1 MADQQA
7 GTVSIKAMPDTK
19 GFRRSLKAAL
29 EKIERGLEVTVE
41 MAVELEQ
48 SSMSKVRAQLKELG
62 ESVKAEV
69 SVVLDDSSMRRAQEQ
84 VRRLGEDTRAT
95 VRVDAEG
102 VAETRREIDRLTAQ
116 VSDNVAEMRVNADTA
131 AAREAIER
139 VSRQIADAR
148 PEMAVDLDTT
158 EAAAR
163 AARLTR
169 ERVMHI
175 DADVSDAM
183 GAVKTM
189 VNDLSQQVVDV
200 QVAADT
206 KQAQTQART
215 LITDLKGK
223 EVELQ
228 LRLDTN
234 GRARD
239 QFGRFVHDVNQADIE
254 ASLALATGEA
264 RAMLEEFRATA
275 AADDVNVDVDANIAA
290 AMAELVAL
298 TRDRTVKIHAELSAS
313 SLGAITGQLAA
324 LSGVRVLSDFSSSI
338 SNTVKNL
345 DRAIPHLATTITM
358 LGALGNVAGST
369 AGLLL
374 GVAANLGQ
382 IVGVLAV
389 APALAMGFGTGLGV
403 LIAALLDTGDVLG
416 DLGPQFTAL
425 QDSIS
430 NAFWAR
436 AEAGARAMV
445 DAFMP
450 LANHWLPRM
459 AEELAVIPQAFG
471 QIMQSELGQGALTKI
486 FAYATGSVEDFAYG
500 IYQAF
505 AGFLRLAD
513 AGAKYLPQMAKWF
526 GEIGNKF
533 NAWANDFT
541 ASGRFDEWVTRAWDN
556 LQALGSVLG
565 STIGILGAFASAAEA
580 AGSPGLQGLADG
592 LNVVED
598 ALKGPVWQG
607 ALTEIFEGWNDGIA
621 NMLPGLGSLAD
632 GFIALAPTIGEISRL
647 AGEAASAVLGGL
659 GAIAENP
666 RFQSGLVDLFV
677 GVRNGLQSVADVAP
691 EIAEKLG
698 RVMTVAGQMA
708 DTFGEVLET
717 GIREFGPVLNDIL
730 DAATVLVPVLG
741 GMLIGAL
748 EALGPIIRPI
758 VEAIADWAKENPELA
773 STLVAV
779 AAGVGLAAVAAAKL
793 FSALSPLVG
802 MARAVGGAL
811 GKIKMPKFLA
821 GGGGGL
827 GGLGKLFGRLASG
840 ASRLAGPLGIV
851 IGLLTAMWTNSEDLR
866 GSVADLVES
875 FLGFAKALGGAVM
888 NAVRGVGDALEN
900 LGLMDALK
908 GAFDFLGDGAGILGD
923 LAGVLIEWIADS
935 FKVLT
940 AFIEGDSEGV
950 KTALNEMFSDAVE
963 GLRGVLVD
971 GFTWLWDLVKMTI
984 GTKLQEIGLVLFT
997 WAQGLVE
1004 PIITGLMSIYT
1015 SVTGFFTN
1023 LGTLF
1028 TTGLMLVKLVW
1039 DLFWTGLVTTVT
1051 EWWVTITTALST
1063 VWTAIQTAFTLG
1075 VTLVKLIWD
1084 TFWNGL
1090 ILTVTTVWA
1099 AIVAFLTTIWTQIQA
1114 VFMMGVTLVQT
1125 IWTTFWT
1132 GLQLTVSTVW
1142 AAIVAFLTTA
1152 WVQIQAVFLMGITL
1166 VQTIWTTMWTTLQ
1179 TIVTT
1184 VWTTITAAVQTG
1196 ISLVQSVISAGVAL
1210 ISSLWSVA
1218 WATITTAAST
1228 AWATIQSVVSGAVSG
1243 LVSVLSGAAST
1254 MLSLMSSAWSGIQ
1267 SAASAAWSGIQS
1279 LISSAISTVVSVLS
1293 SAAANMTSLMSS
1305 AWATIQS
1312 AASSAWS
1319 TIQSVVTTAMAGLVS
1334 AIVSGAASALSAF
1347 QNLATNALSALRTMV
1362 TNAASIGR
1370 DVVAGIISGV
1380 QGAAGGL
1387 FSTLRD
1393 LASSALDAAKGALGI
1408 KSPSRA
1414 FRDQVGKWIPAG
1426 VATGIES
1433 AAHLAVKAAKR
1444 MADNAVKAS
1453 VPTKKA
1459 MTAAGKSVSGIW
1471 KEFVYSPSTTVAQG
1485 KSDWASKVMP
1495 KMAAAMKGQWGRI
1508 GRTSGAEL
1516 ARGLQGSVK
1525 QVAATAQKMRQAITK
1540 QLQMNRPKNAK
1551 GMAPVGTYYKKHYQ
1565 KQVDS
1570 ATSALKRLA
1579 AQEAAL
1585 KKKLA
1590 GLGSNAGKGMANG
1603 LREQITA
1610 VQAQAKRLSA
1620 TLVATVR
1627 TQLGIHS
1634 PSRVMA
1640 ELGRHTGEGFR
1651 IGVGDEAAA
1660 VQSALASMV
1669 APPSPVVP
1677 QAQAGVADGE
1687 GGAST
1692 ESMMLEFL
1700 ARIAD
1705 ATEAGKTLDEHQLIR
1720 GLQSAKRSMRM
1731 TQPI

>member
-1 MADQQA
+1 M
-7 GTVSIKAMPDTK
+7 
-19 GFRRSLKAAL
+19 
-29 EKIERGLEVTVE
+29 
-41 MAVELEQ
+41 
-48 SSMSKVRAQLKELG
+48 
-62 ESVKAEV
+62 
-69 SVVLDDSSMRRAQEQ
+69 
-84 VRRLGEDTRAT
+84 
-95 VRVDAEG
+95 
-102 VAETRREIDRLTAQ
+102 
-116 VSDNVAEMRVNADTA
+116 
-131 AAREAIER
+131 
-139 VSRQIADAR
+139 
-148 PEMAVDLDTT
+148 
-158 EAAAR
+158 
-163 AARLTR
+163 
-169 ERVMHI
+169 
-175 DADVSDAM
+175 
-183 GAVKTM
+183 
-189 VNDLSQQVVDV
+189 
-200 QVAADT
+200 
-206 KQAQTQART
+206 
-215 LITDLKGK
+215 
-223 EVELQ
+223 
-228 LRLDTN
+228 
-234 GRARD
+234 
-239 QFGRFVHDVNQADIE
+239 
-254 ASLALATGEA
+254 
-264 RAMLEEFRATA
+264 
-275 AADDVNVDVDANIAA
+275 
-290 AMAELVAL
+290 
-298 TRDRTVKIHAELSAS
+298 
-313 SLGAITGQLAA
+313 
-324 LSGVRVLSDFSSSI
+324 
-338 SNTVKNL
+338 
-345 DRAIPHLATTITM
+345 
-358 LGALGNVAGST
+358 
-369 AGLLL
+369 
-374 GVAANLGQ
+374 
-382 IVGVLAV
+382 
-389 APALAMGFGTGLGV
+389 
-403 LIAALLDTGDVLG
+403 
-416 DLGPQFTAL
+416 
-425 QDSIS
+425 
-430 NAFWAR
+430 
-436 AEAGARAMV
+436 
-445 DAFMP
+445 
-450 LANHWLPRM
+450 
-459 AEELAVIPQAFG
+459 
-471 QIMQSELGQGALTKI
+471 
-486 FAYATGSVEDFAYG
+486 
-500 IYQAF
+500 
-505 AGFLRLAD
+505 
-513 AGAKYLPQMAKWF
+513 
-526 GEIGNKF
+526 
-533 NAWANDFT
+533 
-541 ASGRFDEWVTRAWDN
+541 
-556 LQALGSVLG
+556 
-565 STIGILGAFASAAEA
+565 
-580 AGSPGLQGLADG
+580 
-592 LNVVED
+592 
-598 ALKGPVWQG
+598 
-607 ALTEIFEGWNDGIA
+607 
-621 NMLPGLGSLAD
+621 
-632 GFIALAPTIGEISRL
+632 
-647 AGEAASAVLGGL
+647 
-659 GAIAENP
+659 
-666 RFQSGLVDLFV
+666 
-677 GVRNGLQSVADVAP
+677 AP

-730 DAATVLVPVLG
+730 DAAKVLVPVLG
-741 GMLIGAL
+741 DMLIGAL
-748 EALGPIIRPI
+748 EKLGPIIRPI

-773 STLVAV
+773 ASLVAV
-779 AAGVGLAAVAAAKL
+779 ATGIGLAAVAASKL
-793 FSALSPLVG
+793 IGFLSPLVG
-802 MARAVGGAL
+802 VVRAVGDAL

-821 GGGGGL
+821 GAGGGGGL
-827 GGLGKLFGRLASG
+827 GGLGKVFGRLASG
-840 ASRLAGPLGIV
+840 ASKLAGPLGLV
-851 IGLLTAMWTNSEDLR
+851 IGLLTSMWTNSEDLR
-866 GSVADLVES
+866 ASVSDLVDS
-875 FLGFAKALGGAVM
+875 FLGFAEALGGAVM

-923 LAGVLIEWIADS
+923 LAGVLIEWVADA

-940 AFIEGDSEGV
+940 EFIQGDSAGV
-950 KTALNEMFSDAVE
+950 QAALNEMFSDAIE

-971 GFTWLWDLVKMTI
+971 GFTWLWDLVKMTML
-984 GTKLQEIGLVLFT
+984 TKLQEIGLGLFT

-1004 PIITGLMSIYT
+1004 PVIAGLMSIYT
-1015 SVTGFFTN
+1015 SVTGFFAN

-1099 AIVAFLTTIWTQIQA
+1099 SIVAFLTTVWAQIQA
-1114 VFMMGVTLVQT
+1114 TFMAGVALVKLV
-1125 IWTTFWT
+1125 WDTFWNGLILT
-1132 GLQLTVSTVW
+1132 VTTVWAGIVAFLMTVWVQIQTVFTVGVALVKLIWDTFWMGLQLTVSTVW
-1142 AAIVAFLTTA
+1142 AGIVAFLTAA

-1184 VWTTITAAVQTG
+1184 VWATITAAVQTG

-1210 ISSLWSVA
+1210 ISSLWSA
-1218 WATITTAAST
+1218 GWAAITTAAST

-1279 LISSAISTVVSVLS
+1279 LISSAISAVVSVLS

-1312 AASSAWS
+1312 AAASAWS
-1319 TIQSVVTTAMAGLVS
+1319 AIQSVVTTAMAGLVS

-1362 TNAASIGR
+1362 TNAASIGS

-1387 FSTLRD
+1387 YSSLRD
-1393 LASSALDAAKGALGI
+1393 LASNALSAAKGALGI
-1408 KSPSRA
+1408 KSPSRV

-1426 VATGIES
+1426 MAKGIES

-1444 MADNAVKAS
+1444 MADKAVKAS

-1471 KEFVYSPSTTVAQG
+1471 HEFVYSPSTTVAQG
-1485 KSDWASKVMP
+1485 KSDWVKSVMP

-1540 QLQMNRPKNAK
+1540 QLQMNRPANAK
-1551 GMAPVGTYYKKHYQ
+1551 GMAPVGTYYQTHYQ

-1651 IGVGDEAAA
+1651 VGVGDEAAA

-1677 QAQAGVADGE
+1677 QVQANVVAGDGAAVGTGMTRE
-1687 GGAST
+1687 ELLAALSGLRVLLDGREIT
-1692 ESMMLEFL
+1692 TGIRES
-1700 ARIAD
+1700 
-1705 ATEAGKTLDEHQLIR
+1705 
-1720 GLQSAKRSMRM
+1720 KRRSRD
-1731 TQPI
+1731 TAPL

>member
-19 GFRRSLKAAL
+19 GFRRQLKAAL

-95 VRVDAEG
+95 VRVEAEG
-102 VAETRREIDRLTAQ
+102 VAEARQQIDRLAGQ
-116 VSDNVAEMRVNADTA
+116 VSNRVADMRVNLDTA
-131 AAREAIER
+131 AARAAVER
-139 VSRQIADAR
+139 VSRQIAAAR
-148 PEMAVDLDTT
+148 PEMVVDLDTT

-169 ERVMHI
+169 ERVMSI
-175 DADVSDAM
+175 DADVADAVR
-183 GAVKTM
+183 AVEAM
-189 VNDLSQQVVDV
+189 ISEFESQGIDVDV
-200 QVAADT
+200 TAATAD
-206 KQAQTQART
+206 ARNA
-215 LITDLKGK
+215 LEALRAEVEANAIDLK
-223 EVELQ
+223 VEA
-228 LRLDTN
+228 N
-234 GRARD
+234 
-239 QFGRFVHDVNQADIE
+239 
-254 ASLALATGEA
+254 
-264 RAMLEEFRATA
+264 TA
-275 AADDVNVDVDANIAA
+275 AAMI
-290 AMAELVAL
+290 ELMAL
-298 TRDRTVKIHAELSAS
+298 TRDRTVQIHAELSAS

-338 SNTVKNL
+338 TETVTNL
-345 DRAIPHLATTITM
+345 DRAIPRLATMTT
-358 LGALGNVAGST
+358 LLVSLGNVAGST

-374 GVAANLGQ
+374 GVGANLGQ

-389 APALAMGFGTGLGV
+389 APALVMGLGTGFGV
-403 LIAALLDTGDVLG
+403 LAAALVDTGDVLG
-416 DLGPQFTAL
+416 DLAPQFTAL

-430 NAFWAR
+430 GAFWER
-436 AEAGARAMV
+436 GEAGARAMV

-450 LANHWLPRM
+450 LANKWLPRI
-459 AEELAVIPQAFG
+459 AEELGGLPEALGAVMSSPV
-471 QIMQSELGQGALTKI
+471 GQGALEAVFENTAAAI
-486 FAYATGSVEDFAYG
+486 EPLNFAIGQFA
-500 IYQAF
+500 
-505 AGFLRLAD
+505 AGFLRLGQ
-513 AGAKYLPQMAKWF
+513 AGAKYLPQIANWF
-526 GEIGNKF
+526 ADMGQQF
-533 NAWANDFT
+533 DAWADKFT
-541 ASGRFDEWVTRAWDN
+541 SSGAFDEWVTRAWDN
-556 LQALGSVLG
+556 LQALGSVLS

-607 ALTEIFEGWNDGIA
+607 ALTEIFEGWNDGMA
-621 NMLPGLGSLAD
+621 NMLPGLGALAD

-647 AGEAASAVLGGL
+647 AGEAASAVFDGL

-741 GMLIGAL
+741 GMLIDAL

-758 VEAIADWAKENPELA
+758 VEAMADWAKENPELA
-773 STLVAV
+773 STLIAV
-779 AAGVGLAAVAAAKL
+779 ATGIGLAGVAAMKL
-793 FSALSPLVG
+793 IGFLTPLVRI
-802 MARAVGGAL
+802 ARTVGDAL
-811 GKIKMPKFLA
+811 GKIKMPKFLKGA

-840 ASRLAGPLGIV
+840 ASRLAGPLGVV

-866 GSVADLVES
+866 ASVSDLVTS
-875 FLGFAKALGGAVM
+875 FLDFAGALGGAVM

-984 GTKLQEIGLVLFT
+984 MTKLQEIGLGLFT

-1051 EWWVTITTALST
+1051 EWWVTITTALAT

-1075 VTLVKLIWD
+1075 VTLVKTIWD

-1090 ILTVTTVWA
+1090 ILTVTTVWT

-1152 WVQIQAVFLMGITL
+1152 WATIQAVFIAGITL

-1184 VWTTITAAVQTG
+1184 VWATITAAVQTG

-1210 ISSLWSVA
+1210 ISSLWSAA
-1218 WATITTAAST
+1218 WAAVSSAASA
-1228 AWATIQSVVSGAVSG
+1228 AWSTIVSVVSGAVSG

-1254 MLSLMSSAWSGIQ
+1254 MLSLMSSAWNGIR

-1312 AASSAWS
+1312 AAASAWS
-1319 TIQSVVTTAMAGLVS
+1319 AIQSVVTTAMAGLVS

-1426 VATGIES
+1426 VAKGIDG
-1433 AAHLAVKAAKR
+1433 AASEAARAAKS
-1444 MADNAVKAS
+1444 MA
-1453 VPTKKA
+1453 
-1459 MTAAGKSVSGIW
+1459 
-1471 KEFVYSPSTTVAQG
+1471 ESTV
-1485 KSDWASKVMP
+1485 D
-1495 KMAAAMKGQWGRI
+1495 AAAQSL
-1508 GRTSGAEL
+1508 SGM
-1516 ARGLQGSVK
+1516 RSVADDMGK
-1525 QVAATAQKMRQAITK
+1525 AW
-1540 QLQMNRPKNAK
+1540 
-1551 GMAPVGTYYKKHYQ
+1551 
-1565 KQVDS
+1565 S
-1570 ATSALKRLA
+1570 
-1579 AQEAAL
+1579 
-1585 KKKLA
+1585 A
-1590 GLGSNAGKGMANG
+1590 GLNAPATMLDNMAKT
-1603 LREQITA
+1603 R
-1610 VQAQAKRLSA
+1610 
-1620 TLVATVR
+1620 
-1627 TQLGIHS
+1627 
-1634 PSRVMA
+1634 PP
-1640 ELGRHTGEGFR
+1640 R
-1651 IGVGDEAAA
+1651 IGVDHGAGA

-1677 QAQAGVADGE
+1677 QAQAGVAGE

-1705 ATEAGKTLDEHQLIR
+1705 ATEAGKTLDDHQLIK
-1720 GLQSAKRSMRM
+1720 GLQSTMRSKRM
-1731 TQPI
+1731 TKLI

>member
-7 GTVSIKAMPDTK
+7 GTVSVKAMPDTK

-41 MAVELEQ
+41 LAVELEQ

-116 VSDNVAEMRVNADTA
+116 VSDRVAEMRVNADTA
-131 AAREAIER
+131 AAREAVER

-169 ERVMHI
+169 ERVMRI
-175 DADVSDAM
+175 DADVSEALRTVEAMISEVEEQGIDVEVAAATADARNALEALRAEVEAN
-183 GAVKTM
+183 AV
-189 VNDLSQQVVDV
+189 DLDVDV
-200 QVAADT
+200 
-206 KQAQTQART
+206 
-215 LITDLKGK
+215 
-223 EVELQ
+223 
-228 LRLDTN
+228 N
-234 GRARD
+234 
-239 QFGRFVHDVNQADIE
+239 
-254 ASLALATGEA
+254 
-264 RAMLEEFRATA
+264 TA
-275 AADDVNVDVDANIAA
+275 V

-338 SNTVKNL
+338 SDTVKNL
-345 DRAIPHLATTITM
+345 DRAIPHLATMTTM

-374 GVAANLGQ
+374 GVGANLGQ

-389 APALAMGFGTGLGV
+389 APALVMGLGTGFGV

-430 NAFWAR
+430 ASFWER
-436 AEAGARAMV
+436 GEAGARAMV

-505 AGFLRLAD
+505 AGFLRLGE

-533 NAWANDFT
+533 NAWAAGFT
-541 ASGRFDEWVTRAWDN
+541 ASGRFDEWVTRAWEN
-556 LQALGSVLG
+556 LQDLGSVLG

-598 ALKGPVWQG
+598 ALKRPVWQG
-607 ALTEIFEGWNDGIA
+607 ALTEIFEGWNDGMA
-621 NMLPGLGSLAD
+621 NMLPGLGALAD

-647 AGEAASAVLGGL
+647 AGEAASAVFDGL

-691 EIAEKLG
+691 EIADKLG

-741 GMLIGAL
+741 GMLVGAL
-748 EALGPIIRPI
+748 ETLGPIIRPI

-773 STLVAV
+773 ASLVAV
-779 AAGVGLAAVAAAKL
+779 AAGIGLAAVAAVKL
-793 FSALSPLVG
+793 IGFLSPLVG
-802 MARAVGGAL
+802 VARAVGGAL

-821 GGGGGL
+821 GAGGGGGL
-827 GGLGKLFGRLASG
+827 GGLGKVFGRLASG
-840 ASRLAGPLGIV
+840 ASRLAGPLGLV

-866 GSVADLVES
+866 GSVADLVDS
-875 FLGFAKALGGAVM
+875 FLGFAGALGGAVM

-923 LAGVLIEWIADS
+923 LAGVLIEWIADA

-950 KTALNEMFSDAVE
+950 KTALNEMFSDAIE

-971 GFTWLWDLVKMTI
+971 GFTWLWDLVKMTML
-984 GTKLQEIGLVLFT
+984 TKLQEIGLGLFT

-1004 PIITGLMSIYT
+1004 PVIAGLMSIYT
-1015 SVTGFFTN
+1015 SVTGFFAN

-1028 TTGLMLVKLVW
+1028 TTGLMLVKLAW

-1063 VWTAIQTAFTLG
+1063 VWTSIQTAFTLG

-1099 AIVAFLTTIWTQIQA
+1099 SIVAFLTTVWVQIQT
-1114 VFMMGVTLVQT
+1114 VFTVGVALVKLV
-1125 IWTTFWT
+1125 WDTFWM

-1142 AAIVAFLTTA
+1142 AGIVAFLTAA

-1184 VWTTITAAVQTG
+1184 VWATITAAVQTG

-1210 ISSLWSVA
+1210 ISSLWSA
-1218 WATITTAAST
+1218 GWAAITTAAST

-1254 MLSLMSSAWSGIQ
+1254 MLSVMSSAWSGIQ

-1279 LISSAISTVVSVLS
+1279 LISSAISAVVSVLS

-1362 TNAASIGR
+1362 SNAASIGS

-1380 QGAAGGL
+1380 KGAAGGL
-1387 FSTLRD
+1387 ISEMKG
-1393 LASSALDAAKGALGI
+1393 LASSALSAAKSALGI
-1408 KSPSRA
+1408 KSPSRV

-1426 VATGIES
+1426 MAKGI
-1433 AAHLAVKAAKR
+1433 
-1444 MADNAVKAS
+1444 DG
-1453 VPTKKA
+1453 
-1459 MTAAGKSVSGIW
+1459 AAGEAARSAKSMA
-1471 KEFVYSPSTTVAQG
+1471 ESTV
-1485 KSDWASKVMP
+1485 D
-1495 KMAAAMKGQWGRI
+1495 AAAQSL
-1508 GRTSGAEL
+1508 SGMRSVADDMGK
-1516 ARGLQGSVK
+1516 AWSDGLNS
-1525 QVAATAQKMRQAITK
+1525 
-1540 QLQMNRPKNAK
+1540 P
-1551 GMAPVGTYYKKHYQ
+1551 
-1565 KQVDS
+1565 
-1570 ATSALKRLA
+1570 
-1579 AQEAAL
+1579 AAL
-1585 KKKLA
+1585 LD
-1590 GLGSNAGKGMANG
+1590 SMAK
-1603 LREQITA
+1603 
-1610 VQAQAKRLSA
+1610 AK
-1620 TLVATVR
+1620 
-1627 TQLGIHS
+1627 
-1634 PSRVMA
+1634 PPK
-1640 ELGRHTGEGFR
+1640 
-1651 IGVGDEAAA
+1651 IGVDHEAAA

-1677 QAQAGVADGE
+1677 QAQAGVAAGE
-1687 GGAST
+1687 GGASV
-1692 ESMMLEFL
+1692 ESLMLEFL
-1700 ARIAD
+1700 ARIAE
-1705 ATEAGKTLDEHQLIR
+1705 ATEAGKTLDGAQLIR
-1720 GLQSAKRSMRM
+1720 GLRSTKRAARD

>member
-19 GFRRSLKAAL
+19 GFRRQLKAAL

-102 VAETRREIDRLTAQ
+102 VVETRREIDRLTAQ
-116 VSDNVAEMRVNADTA
+116 VSGRVAEMRVNADTA

-169 ERVMHI
+169 ERVMQI
-175 DADVSDAM
+175 DADVSDALRTVEAM
-183 GAVKTM
+183 ISEVESQGIDVEVAAATAEARNAIEALRAEVEANAV
-189 VNDLSQQVVDV
+189 DLDVDV
-200 QVAADT
+200 NT
-206 KQAQTQART
+206 
-215 LITDLKGK
+215 
-223 EVELQ
+223 
-228 LRLDTN
+228 
-234 GRARD
+234 
-239 QFGRFVHDVNQADIE
+239 
-254 ASLALATGEA
+254 
-264 RAMLEEFRATA
+264 
-275 AADDVNVDVDANIAA
+275 AA

-338 SNTVKNL
+338 SDTVRNL
-345 DRAIPHLATTITM
+345 DRAIPHLATMTTM
-358 LGALGNVAGST
+358 LGALGNVAGSA

-374 GVAANLGQ
+374 GVGANLGQ

-389 APALAMGFGTGLGV
+389 APALVMGFGTGLGV

-430 NAFWAR
+430 ASFWER
-436 AEAGARAMV
+436 GEAGARAMV

-505 AGFLRLAD
+505 AGFLRLGD

-533 NAWANDFT
+533 NAWAADFT

-607 ALTEIFEGWNDGIA
+607 ALTEIFEGWNDGMA
-621 NMLPGLGSLAD
+621 NMLPGLGALAD

-647 AGEAASAVLGGL
+647 SGEAASAVLGGL

-748 EALGPIIRPI
+748 EALGPMIRPI

-773 STLVAV
+773 ASLVAV

-802 MARAVGGAL
+802 IARAVGGAL

-821 GGGGGL
+821 GAGGGGGL
-827 GGLGKLFGRLASG
+827 GGLGKVFGRLASG
-840 ASRLAGPLGIV
+840 ASRLAGPLGLV

-923 LAGVLIEWIADS
+923 LAGLLIEWIADS

-950 KTALNEMFSDAVE
+950 KTALNEMFSDAIE

-971 GFTWLWDLVKMTI
+971 GFTWLWDLVKMTML
-984 GTKLQEIGLVLFT
+984 TKLQEIGLGLFT

-1028 TTGLMLVKLVW
+1028 TTGLMLVRLVW

-1075 VTLVKLIWD
+1075 VTLVRLIWD

-1099 AIVAFLTTIWTQIQA
+1099 SIVAFLTTIWTQIQA
-1114 VFMMGVTLVQT
+1114 VFLMGITLVQT

-1132 GLQLTVSTVW
+1132 GLQLTVTTVW
-1142 AAIVAFLTTA
+1142 AAIVAFLTTVWA
-1152 WVQIQAVFLMGITL
+1152 QIQAVFVAGITL

-1184 VWTTITAAVQTG
+1184 VWATITAAVQTG

-1210 ISSLWSVA
+1210 ISSLWSA
-1218 WATITTAAST
+1218 GWAAISAAASA
-1228 AWATIQSVVSGAVSG
+1228 AWSTIQSVVSGAVSG

-1254 MLSLMSSAWSGIQ
+1254 MLSVMSSAWSGIQ

-1362 TNAASIGR
+1362 SNAASIGR

-1387 FSTLRD
+1387 IEQMRG
-1393 LASSALDAAKGALGI
+1393 LASSALEAAQSALGI
-1408 KSPSRA
+1408 NSPSRV

-1426 VATGIES
+1426 MAKGIDS

-1444 MADNAVKAS
+1444 MADKAVKAS

-1459 MTAAGKSVSGIW
+1459 MTAAGRSVSGIW
-1471 KEFVYSPSTTVAQG
+1471 HEFVYSPSTTVKQG

-1525 QVAATAQKMRQAITK
+1525 QVAATAQRMRQAITK
-1540 QLQMNRPKNAK
+1540 QLEMNRPKNDK

-1651 IGVGDEAAA
+1651 VGVGDEAAA

-1677 QAQAGVADGE
+1677 QAQANVGAGDGAPV
-1687 GGAST
+1687 GTG
-1692 ESMMLEFL
+1692 
-1700 ARIAD
+1700 
-1705 ATEAGKTLDEHQLIR
+1705 
-1720 GLQSAKRSMRM
+1720 M
-1731 TQPI
+1731 TQEQLLEALSNIRVDLDGRQLTTGVREYKRRARDTAPL